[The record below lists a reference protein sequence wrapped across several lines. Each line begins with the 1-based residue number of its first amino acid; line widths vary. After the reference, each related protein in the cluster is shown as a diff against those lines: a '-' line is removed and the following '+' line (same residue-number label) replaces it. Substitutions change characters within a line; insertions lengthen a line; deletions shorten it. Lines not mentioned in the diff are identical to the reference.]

1 MLRGFTVRMTRW
13 PGPVLAAPAAQR
25 GHAMERTLEGL
36 HRTVVVVGGGQAG
49 LSMSYHL
56 AQRGIDHIVLE
67 RERVGHEWRARR
79 WDSFCLV
86 TPNWQCLLPGFPY
99 TGDDPHGFMV
109 KDQIVDYI
117 EAYAKSFD
125 APLAE
130 GVEVRRL
137 RSTSSGRFAV
147 ETSAGT
153 LTADQVVAATGPYQV
168 PLVPR
173 MGERLPERIRQIHAA
188 DYRNPQG
195 LPEGAVL
202 VVGSGQSGAQIA
214 EDLHLDGRRVHLATG
229 NAPRVARFYR
239 GRDVVDWLDDMGHYR
254 RSVEDFDDPDSVRL
268 RTNHYV
274 TGRDGGRDIDLRAFA
289 AAGMR
294 LHGRMASVSGETV
307 RFEGDLKANLD
318 SADRV
323 SESIKDAIDAY
334 IAAAGLAAPVEERY
348 TPVWEP
354 EHEDPTVIDLAA
366 EEVAAV
372 VWCTGFG
379 QDLRWIEAPVFN
391 GRGYP
396 VHRRGVTAVPGLYFL
411 GLPWQWTWGSGRF
424 SGVGA
429 DAGFLAERIADRAAA
444 TPGLEVP
451 WIAGPPPAA
460 PERNAEWTAPRT
472 IA

>member
-1 MLRGFTVRMTRW
+1 MD
-13 PGPVLAAPAAQR
+13 
-25 GHAMERTLEGL
+25 RTLEGL
-36 HRTVVVVGGGQAG
+36 HRSVVVVGGGQAG
-49 LSMSYHL
+49 LSMSHHL
-56 AQRGIDHIVLE
+56 VERGIDHVVLE
-67 RERVGHEWRARR
+67 RHRVGHEWRTRR
-79 WDSFCLV
+79 WDSFSLV

-99 TGDDPHGFMV
+99 QGAAPHGFMV
-109 KDQIVDYI
+109 KDEIVDYI
-117 EAYAKSFD
+117 EAYAKSFEV
-125 APLAE
+125 PLAE

-137 RSTSSGRFAV
+137 RTNSAGRFVV

-168 PLVPR
+168 PLIPR
-173 MGERLPERIRQIHAA
+173 MGERLPERIVQVHAA
-188 DYRNPQG
+188 DYRSAAA

-229 NAPRVARFYR
+229 NAPRTARFYR

-294 LHGRMASVSGETV
+294 LHGRMAAVGGESV
-307 RFEGDLKANLD
+307 RFDGDLKANLD

-323 SESIKDAIDAY
+323 AESIKDSIDAY
-334 IAAAGLAAPVEERY
+334 IAAAGLAAPLEERY
-348 TPVWEP
+348 APVWEP
-354 EHEDPTVIDLAA
+354 EHDGPSAIDLA
-366 EEVAAV
+366 EEEIAVV

-396 VHRRGVTAVPGLYFL
+396 VHRRGVTSQPGLYFL

-429 DAGFLAERIADRAAA
+429 DAGFLAERIASHAA
-444 TPGLEVP
+444 TAPAFDVP
-451 WIAGPPPAA
+451 WIAGPPPNR
-460 PERNAEWTAPRT
+460 PTRNDEWTAPRT
-472 IA
+472 VA